1 MWIVHKCSANAAEPS
16 CLQAISLHS
25 TSEYPLVRH
34 IGISVLKR
42 IQEIA
47 EWTDP
52 RLFAAAGIDDRY
64 MLPCDALRLTGA
76 LVVRCEV
83 INFAFFL
90 VILIMLT
97 TIQYM

>member
-1 MWIVHKCSANAAEPS
+1 
-16 CLQAISLHS
+16 
-25 TSEYPLVRH
+25 
-34 IGISVLKR
+34 
-42 IQEIA
+42 
-47 EWTDP
+47 
-52 RLFAAAGIDDRY
+52 
-64 MLPCDALRLTGA
+64 LTGA